1 MSQENYWGNYI
12 KMKPKKSV
20 RKLHNYLIAR
30 DIQLRIVVT
39 NFLYLC
45 LISLVLV
52 LIVLSPYFYD
62 IFKNDELWVQYL
74 SAKTF
79 LVLLDRLIIALPL
92 IFVISFVHFIT
103 LTHRFCGPMINI
115 KKTIQEVARGN
126 FTRKVFLRKN
136 DFLKEEAAI
145 LNHMI
150 DQLSGHFADIRE
162 DNTVLLAM
170 IEEKLDE
177 NNDGVETNPILNEVK
192 ANAVHTRDVL
202 EKVKID
208 TDKSLVN

>member
-1 MSQENYWGNYI
+1 
-12 KMKPKKSV
+12 MKPKKRV

-52 LIVLSPYFYD
+52 LVVLSPYFYD
-62 IFKNDELWVQYL
+62 IFNKDELWVQYL

-92 IFVISFVHFIT
+92 IFIISFIHLIV
-103 LTHRFCGPMINI
+103 LTHRFCGPMINM
-115 KKTIQEVARGN
+115 KNTIQEVARGN
-126 FTRKVFLRKN
+126 FTRKVFLRTN
-136 DFLKEEAAI
+136 DFLKEEAAT

-150 DQLSGHFADIRE
+150 DQLSGNFEDLRE
-162 DNTVLLAM
+162 DNTALLAM
-170 IEEKLDE
+170 LEEKLDTGKHGEEE
-177 NNDGVETNPILNEVK
+177 NPFLKKVK
-192 ANAVHTRDVL
+192 ANAVHTRNMLD
-202 EKVKID
+202 KVKID
-208 TDKSLVN
+208 PDKSQVN

>member
-1 MSQENYWGNYI
+1 
-12 KMKPKKSV
+12 MKPKKRV

-52 LIVLSPYFYD
+52 LVVLSPYFYD
-62 IFKNDELWVQYL
+62 IFNKDELWVQYL

-92 IFVISFVHFIT
+92 IFIISFIHLIV

-126 FTRKVFLRKN
+126 FTRKVFLRTN
-136 DFLKEEAAI
+136 DFLKEEAAT

-150 DQLSGHFADIRE
+150 DQLSGNFVDLRE
-162 DNTVLLAM
+162 DNTALLAM
-170 IEEKLDE
+170 LEEKLDTGKHGEEE
-177 NNDGVETNPILNEVK
+177 NPFLNKVK
-192 ANAVHTRDVL
+192 ANAVHTRNMLD
-202 EKVKID
+202 KVKID
-208 TDKSLVN
+208 PDKSQVN

>member
-1 MSQENYWGNYI
+1 
-12 KMKPKKSV
+12 MKPKKKA

-30 DIQLRIVVT
+30 DIQLRIVIT

-52 LIVLSPYFYD
+52 LVVLSPYFYD
-62 IFKNDELWVQYL
+62 IFNNDELWVQYL

-79 LVLLDRLIIALPL
+79 LVLLDRLVIALPL
-92 IFVISFVHFIT
+92 IFLISFIHFIV

-115 KKTIQEVARGN
+115 KNTIQEVARGN

-136 DFLKEEAAI
+136 DFLKEEAAT

-150 DQLSGHFADIRE
+150 DQLSGHFETIRE
-162 DNTVLLAM
+162 DNTALLAM
-170 IEEKLDE
+170 LEEKRDAGLQGVDE
-177 NNDGVETNPILNEVK
+177 NQFLKEVKENAMHTRNILN
-192 ANAVHTRDVL
+192 
-202 EKVKID
+202 KVK
-208 TDKSLVN
+208 TDPEESQAN

>member
-1 MSQENYWGNYI
+1 
-12 KMKPKKSV
+12 MKPKKNV
-20 RKLHNYLIAR
+20 RKIQNYFIAK
-30 DIQLRIVVT
+30 DIQFRIVIT

-52 LIVLSPYFYD
+52 LVVLSPYFYD
-62 IFKNDELWVQYL
+62 IFDKDELWVQYL
-74 SAKTF
+74 SANMF
-79 LVLLDRLIIALPL
+79 LVLLDRLVIALSI
-92 IFVISFVHFIT
+92 IFVISFMHLIV

-115 KKTIQEVARGN
+115 KNTLQEVARGN

-150 DQLSGHFADIRE
+150 DQLAGHYQDIRE

-177 NNDGVETNPILNEVK
+177 NTDGIDSNHILNKVK
-192 ANAVHTRDVL
+192 TNAVHTRNILD
-202 EKVKID
+202 KVKID
-208 TDKSLVN
+208 PDKTHVN